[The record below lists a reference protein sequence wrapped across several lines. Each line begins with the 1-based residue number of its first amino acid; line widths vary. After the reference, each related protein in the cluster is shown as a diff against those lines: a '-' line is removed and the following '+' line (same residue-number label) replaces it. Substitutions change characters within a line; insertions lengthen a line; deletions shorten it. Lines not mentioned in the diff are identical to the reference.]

1 MKKSYMDEKVRRFL
15 DDDGRLKQLPAK
27 HGVRMGVYSY
37 LFCKFDPE
45 AVYTE
50 KEVNALLKAWSAYE
64 DYVMLRRELV
74 DYGFLCRTANG
85 SSYWRNPNMPDGPR
99 SDG

>member
-1 MKKSYMDEKVRRFL
+1 MDEKVRRFL

-50 KEVNALLKAWSAYE
+50 KEVNALLKAWSGVNSWTMGSYAE
-64 DYVMLRRELV
+64 PQTGQAIGVTRI
-74 DYGFLCRTANG
+74 CRTAREAM
-85 SSYWRNPNMPDGPR
+85 SSRHISGF
-99 SDG
+99 

>member
-1 MKKSYMDEKVRRFL
+1 MDEKVRRFL
-15 DDDGRLKQLPAK
+15 YDEGRLKQLPAK
-27 HGVRMGVYSY
+27 HGVRMEVYSY
-37 LFCKFDPE
+37 LFCKFDPS

-85 SSYWRNPNMPDGPR
+85 ASYWRNPDMQCNQQNG
-99 SDG
+99 G